1 METKK
6 GNPIAIILGGA
17 LGGIAVALFTQW
29 CDRKAGQPSVIDKV
43 KGFESKLYADG
54 EKRAHT
60 FKTIKQQAE
69 IVAEEDGKSVIQ

>member
-6 GNPIAIILGGA
+6 GNPIGMILGGA
-17 LGGIAVALFTQW
+17 LGGMAAALFTQW
-29 CDRKAGQPSVIDKV
+29 CDRKAGQPSVFDKV

-60 FKTIKQQAE
+60 FKVIKQQAE
-69 IVAEEDGKSVIQ
+69 TAAEDEKSVIQ